1 MLSARVTFHSQFL
14 GATGWGRGLE
24 KTSSGRDGHTGL
36 AEGMCQE
43 HALGREGHSIM
54 DFLGRGV

>member
-1 MLSARVTFHSQFL
+1 M
-14 GATGWGRGLE
+14 E
-24 KTSSGRDGHTGL
+24 KMSSGRDGHTGL

-54 DFLGRGV
+54 GSLGRGV